1 MPNGRCATVNEVIVM
16 PDSHF
21 VSSALVVFLLSYL
34 VGCTPCGFLIGK
46 FNGLDIRL
54 HGSCNIGA
62 TNVRRTLGRDWG
74 LLCFFLDFF
83 KGYLPVMVIGHG
95 LGGATAVGFEWGG
108 IFAAFGTVLGHVYP
122 CWLNFKGGKGVATSL
137 GSVLGVAFWPVLIGG
152 VFWLLSFLRYRIVSI
167 ASMVAGV
174 SMAFSAF
181 VMRVAGHDKV
191 HWPAVLL
198 LTVLAA
204 LIVYRHKENIERLRD
219 GRELAFGKIKR

>member
-46 FNGLDIRL
+46 FNGLDIRR

-83 KGYLPVMVIGHG
+83 KGYLPVLVIGHG
-95 LGGATAVGFEWGG
+95 LGAATAVGFEWGG

-122 CWLNFKGGKGVATSL
+122 CWLNFKGGKGVATTLGALVAVSWLAVLIALVTWVICFLVTRYVSVASL
-137 GSVLGVAFWPVLIGG
+137 GAAVMLPVGYIISGL
-152 VFWLLSFLRYRIVSI
+152 VRDH
-167 ASMVAGV
+167 
-174 SMAFSAF
+174 
-181 VMRVAGHDKV
+181 RVV
-191 HWPAVLL
+191 TPSLVLL
-198 LTVLAA
+198 TILAA
-204 LIVYRHKENIERLRD
+204 VIIHRHRSNIERLRA
-219 GRELAFGKIKR
+219 GNEYRFGTVR